1 MEALA
6 AISLASNVAQFVEY
20 AIEFTKL
27 AHKFASS
34 DSGPIS
40 EHEGFVSIR
49 KSMAETMEEIKPYNT
64 DSALNNLASQCLT
77 VTANMQNI
85 VSELSKKPEDNLIR
99 SLRKAG
105 KALHKQKEIQELFE
119 LLSNMRA
126 QISLHLLA
134 LIRSVL
140 PSIRQMRWH

>member
-20 AIEFTKL
+20 AVQFTKL

-40 EHEGFVSIR
+40 EHEGIIAITN
-49 KSMAETMEEIKPYNT
+49 SMAEAMKAINPENT
-64 DSALNNLASQCLT
+64 DKALSNLASQCL
-77 VTANMQNI
+77 VVAADVQNL
-85 VSELSKKPEDNLIR
+85 VNELSKKPEDNLIR
-99 SLRKAG
+99 SLHKAG
-105 KALHKQKEIQELFE
+105 KTMYKQKEIQELSE

-126 QISLHLLA
+126 QVSHHLLA

-140 PSIRQMRWH
+140 ASWRRLEFH